1 MTSAD
6 LAEFFLEVR
15 VEEMPAGAMP
25 GAKADLAR
33 KFTDALAEAGFAPE
47 SVGATAT
54 PRRLV
59 VSVRGL
65 PRRQEDRVVEVSG
78 PPVEKA
84 IDADGRPTKMAEGFA
99 RAQGVD
105 VSELRRVRTPRGEVL
120 LARKT
125 VPGRA
130 TEEILAE
137 ITPRILG
144 SMTFPKMM
152 RWGPGEYAFVRPVH
166 GVVALF
172 AGAVV
177 PMTIFGVR
185 SGNRTV
191 GHRLST
197 AGEFAVGGA
206 EDYAR
211 RLREAGVEPDGEE
224 RAERL
229 LEKARELAAG
239 CGGGIEADADLIP
252 TLADLVEWPGLVC
265 GSFDPAYLELPE
277 EILVT
282 TMRTHQKYLP
292 VRSAQGLTSNF
303 LAVMDHRSDP
313 KGLIVKGNEWV
324 LNARLSDARFFFDED
339 VREPFSSKMPKLSR
353 LFFHDKLGDYL
364 QKTGRVQELTE
375 TIGALVTRPERVRSA
390 LEAARLSKIDLTT
403 EMVRE
408 FTDLQGIVGGIY
420 ARREGATEE
429 VWKAIYDQYRPM
441 SADDEPP
448 RTETGAILS
457 AADRVDTLA
466 GFFGIGL
473 VPTGSKDPYG
483 LRRAAQGLVSIVL
496 SRGWRVD
503 WSIVFRKA
511 VALYR
516 TAVPRPVEAVLAD
529 LRTFFADRVHFLFE
543 KRGLEPDVVAS
554 VLAAGSWDF
563 ADLADRAGAIA
574 DARRREGFRSLSLS
588 VKRIRKILPGPVERA
603 PDPALFRE
611 PAEHALAA
619 DALQLSRTADTLV
632 SSRRYP
638 ELIAAMVSLAP
649 ALDRFFDDVL
659 VNAPEPELKANR
671 QALLAG
677 IQRQFG
683 KFADISEIV
692 VEK

>member
-1 MTSAD
+1 MTRGAA
-6 LAEFFLEVR
+6 AEFLLEIR

-25 GAKADLAR
+25 GARADLAR
-33 KFTDALAEAGFAPE
+33 KFLDALAEAVLPAE
-47 SVGATAT
+47 SVDTTAT

-59 VSVRGL
+59 VCIRGL
-65 PRRQEDRVVEVSG
+65 PLRQEDRVVEVSG

-84 IDADGRPTKMAEGFA
+84 LDAEGRPTKMAEGFA

-105 VSELRRVRTPRGEVL
+105 ISELRRVRSARGEIL

-137 ITPRILG
+137 ISPRILA

-152 RWGPGEYAFVRPVH
+152 RWGSGEHSFVRPVH
-166 GVVALF
+166 GIVAVF

-177 PMTIFGVR
+177 PMTVFGVH
-185 SGNRTV
+185 SGNRTT
-191 GHRLST
+191 GHRLKSES
-197 AGEFAVGGA
+197 AIEVSGF
-206 EDYAR
+206 EDYASK
-211 RLREAGVEPDGEE
+211 LREAGVEPDGGE
-224 RAERL
+224 RAAML

-239 CGGGIEADADLIP
+239 CGGSVESDADLIP

-265 GSFDPAYLELPE
+265 GAFDPAHLELPE

-292 VRSAQGLTSNF
+292 VRAAQGLTENF
-303 LAVMDHRSDP
+303 IAVMDRPDDP

-324 LNARLSDARFFFDED
+324 LNARLSDARFFYDED
-339 VREPFSSKMPKLSR
+339 VREPFSSKMGKLAKLS
-353 LFFHDKLGDYL
+353 FHEKLGNYL
-364 QKTGRVQELTE
+364 QKTGRVQELAE
-375 TIGALVTRPERVRSA
+375 VVGALVTRPERVRPA

-408 FTDLQGIVGGIY
+408 FTDLQGIVGGLY
-420 ARREGATEE
+420 ARREGCTEE
-429 VWKAIYDQYRPM
+429 VWKAIYDQYRPI

-457 AADRVDTLA
+457 GADRIDTLA

-496 SRGWRVD
+496 SRGWRAD
-503 WSIVFRKA
+503 WSVTFRKA
-511 VALYR
+511 VALYGG
-516 TAVPRPVEAVLAD
+516 AISRPTEAVLAD
-529 LRTFFADRVHFLFE
+529 LWTFFADRIHFLFE
-543 KRGLEPDVVAS
+543 KRGIEADVVNA
-554 VLAAGSWDF
+554 VLASRSWDF
-563 ADLADRAGAIA
+563 ADLADRARAIGE
-574 DARRREGFRSLSLS
+574 ARRREDFRSLSLS
-588 VKRIRKILPGPVERA
+588 VKRIRKILPERVENRL
-603 PDPALFRE
+603 DPALYRDA
-611 PAEHALAA
+611 AEHALAA
-619 DALQLSRTADTLV
+619 DLLQLSRTSSTLMAA
-632 SSRRYP
+632 RRYP
-638 ELIAAMVSLAP
+638 DVLAAMVSLSS

-659 VNAPEPELKANR
+659 VNAPEPDIRANR
-671 QALLAG
+671 QALLAA
-677 IQRQFG
+677 IQREFMN
-683 KFADISEIV
+683 FADISEIV